1 MDSVTFKVEDMV
13 CGNCVDIVRS
23 SISAIKG
30 VENIK
35 IDPDS
40 KIVQVDYDSGMI
52 KEQNIKHVIKD
63 IGYDVQ

>member
-1 MDSVTFKVEDMV
+1 MV